1 MINLII
7 QGGGS
12 EILEDLFDDNK
23 LDEYKIIEWDMNED
37 NNNISI
43 DFIDI
48 DYRFNFICDYN
59 LKEIEYGDPKYIPFK
74 DSYWMD

>member
-59 LKEIEYGDPKYIPFK
+59 LKEIEYRDPKYIPFK